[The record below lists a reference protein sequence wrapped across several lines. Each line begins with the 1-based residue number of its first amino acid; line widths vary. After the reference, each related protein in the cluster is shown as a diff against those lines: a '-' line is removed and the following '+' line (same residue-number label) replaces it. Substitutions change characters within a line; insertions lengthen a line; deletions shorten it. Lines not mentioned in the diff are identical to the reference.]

1 MQTRQTVETE
11 EPGTSSQA
19 SKEEGSEHLE
29 LDQRSIVS
37 TPVSPTPDT
46 VVRYSHQN
54 SMDRS
59 SPLPS
64 GDSSIDG
71 NVFFSNKNRDIY
83 NRRLISKSQMKEFRE
98 AFRLFDKDG
107 DGSITKEELGS
118 VMRSL
123 GQFARVEELQEMLSE
138 IDADGLLLLLL

>member
-1 MQTRQTVETE
+1 MMWIFQTRQTVDTE
-11 EPGTSSQA
+11 EPGTSSQT
-19 SKEEGSEHLE
+19 SKEEGSENQE
-29 LDQRSIVS
+29 TNQRTIVS

-46 VVRYSHQN
+46 VVRYSNHN
-54 SMDRS
+54 SMDHS
-59 SPLPS
+59 SPS

-138 IDADGLLLLLL
+138 IDADGLF